1 MANFKGFQL
10 DRFLM
15 PASMQYVMN
24 MDFKGNVAVILDFSN
39 VYLVAIDTYGLVYV
53 VDYLNEV

>member
-1 MANFKGFQL
+1 
-10 DRFLM
+10 M

-24 MDFKGNVAVILDFSN
+24 MDFKGNVAAILDFNN

-53 VDYLNEV
+53 VDNINEV